1 VVLERQLEYHFH
13 ALDFENEAFSK
24 PHAHGTHS
32 HTVITL
38 EASSHRGSSRAS
50 QLVLIYTIVPTYIRE
65 EVPQHGFSG
74 KGWTRDETKPT
85 ANMMGDGFWISI
97 ERGE

>member
-1 VVLERQLEYHFH
+1 LARGGRWKLLKDSQGHSRIVKDSQGYVVKDTQGHSRTVVLERQLEYHFH

-38 EASSHRGSSRAS
+38 EA
-50 QLVLIYTIVPTYIRE
+50 
-65 EVPQHGFSG
+65 
-74 KGWTRDETKPT
+74 
-85 ANMMGDGFWISI
+85 
-97 ERGE
+97 